1 MRSDKMKKG
10 IEKAPHR
17 SLFKAMGCI
26 SEELERPIIGIA
38 NSANELIPGHIHLD
52 KVCRAVKD
60 GVYMA
65 GGTPMEFSTIGICDG
80 IAMNHEGMKYSLGS
94 RELIADSVEVMA
106 KAYPFDGLVLIPN
119 CDKIIPG
126 MMMAALRLNI
136 PAIVVSGGPMLAG
149 KFKGK
154 AVDLISVFEGVGKV
168 AGGLMTEAEL
178 SELEECACPGAGSC
192 AGMFTANSMNCLTEA
207 LGLGLVGNGTIPA
220 VYAARIRLAKRAGKR
235 IVGLVKENVK
245 PREIAT
251 LDAFKNAITV
261 DMAFGGSSNTA
272 LHLPAIAHEAG
283 IRLPLSLFD
292 EISEK
297 TPHLCNMS
305 PAGPHHLED
314 LNEAG
319 GVYAIMKELSKKNL
333 IKKACKTVEGKPVGE
348 ILKGVEVFDQNV
360 IRSVGNAYHQKGG
373 LAVLS
378 GSLAPQ
384 GAIVKS
390 AGVPDDMRTFRGT
403 AKVFES
409 EEETV
414 AAIMKGKV
422 KAGDAV
428 IVRYEGPK
436 GGPGMREMLTPTSVL
451 VGRGLD
457 KGVALITDGRFS
469 GGTRGLC
476 IGHVS
481 PEAAEGGPIAYV
493 RNGDQIEIDL
503 DEKRIDLLVAKG
515 EMNKRKAAW
524 KRPEPKIKE
533 GYMARY
539 AKLVTGAASG
549 AIFKDR

>member
-1 MRSDKMKKG
+1 
-10 IEKAPHR
+10 
-17 SLFKAMGCI
+17 
-26 SEELERPIIGIA
+26 
-38 NSANELIPGHIHLD
+38 
-52 KVCRAVKD
+52 
-60 GVYMA
+60 VYMA

-94 RELIADSVEVMA
+94 RELVADSVEVMA
-106 KAYPFDGLVLIPN
+106 KAYPFDGLILIPN

-126 MMMAALRLNI
+126 MMMAGLRLNL

-149 KFKGK
+149 KFRGK
-154 AVDLISVFEGVGKV
+154 QVDLISVFEGVGKV

-178 SELEECACPGAGSC
+178 SQLEECACPGAGSC
-192 AGMFTANSMNCLTEA
+192 AGMFTANSMNCLSEA

-220 VYAARIRLAKRAGKR
+220 VYAARVRLAKRAGRR
-235 IVGLVKENVK
+235 IVELVKENVK

-251 LDAFKNAITV
+251 LDAFRNAITV

-283 IRLPLSLFD
+283 IDLPLALFD

-333 IKKACKTVEGKPVGE
+333 IRQSCKTVEGKKVGE
-348 ILKGVEVFDQNV
+348 ILRSVEVLDYSV
-360 IRSVGNAYHQKGG
+360 IRKTAEAYHQKGG

-384 GAIVKS
+384 GAIIKT
-390 AGVPDDMRTFRGT
+390 AGVPDEMRIFVGK

-414 AAIMKGKV
+414 AAIMKGKI

-428 IVRYEGPK
+428 VVRYEGPK

-457 KGVALITDGRFS
+457 KDVALITDGRFS

-493 RNGDQIEIDL
+493 KNGDKIEIDL
-503 DEKRIDLLVAKG
+503 DRKKISIVVQKE
-515 EMNKRKAAW
+515 EMNRRKASW
-524 KRPEPKIKE
+524 RRPQPNIKE

-539 AKLVTGAASG
+539 ARMVTGAASG
-549 AIFKDR
+549 AVFKE